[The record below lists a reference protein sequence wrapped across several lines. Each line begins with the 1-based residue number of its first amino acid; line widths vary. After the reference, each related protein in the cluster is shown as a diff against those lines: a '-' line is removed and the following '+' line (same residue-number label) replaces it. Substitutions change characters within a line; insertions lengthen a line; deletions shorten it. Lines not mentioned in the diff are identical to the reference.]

1 VDFLFFGSAKKKP
14 KDGKI
19 APIEGNILPFFWADV
34 E

>member
-1 VDFLFFGSAKKKP
+1 MAKEHSN
-14 KDGKI
+14 GKEGASL

>member
-1 VDFLFFGSAKKKP
+1 VFRILKEHSKEKVEAS
-14 KDGKI
+14 I

>member
-1 VDFLFFGSAKKKP
+1 MAKEHSK
-14 KDGKI
+14 GKEEASI